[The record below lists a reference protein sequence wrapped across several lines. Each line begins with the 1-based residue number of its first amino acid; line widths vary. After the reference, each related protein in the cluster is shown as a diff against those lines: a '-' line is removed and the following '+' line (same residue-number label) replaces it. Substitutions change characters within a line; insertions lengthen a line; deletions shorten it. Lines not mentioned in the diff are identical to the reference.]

1 MKLQESYGNDKRFRL
16 DKRFQG
22 DVDVNK
28 LPKHLKPEEEKAPNE
43 LDQEKEM
50 SLRILGDIVP
60 SANRFIGKG
69 TGATRLIQR
78 FDPTRPNDN
87 LVSFMQIAPVEEVKT
102 EVKENEKTRERDKR
116 EKYTSKKEHTRK
128 EVNNKKKDKKKH
140 SKSKT
145 KKVEPTT
152 SELRKKA
159 PRRKV
164 KANIQISSD
173 YFTPSGESSQF
184 KLFG

>member
-22 DVDVNK
+22 DIDVNK

-43 LDQEKEM
+43 MDQEKEM

-69 TGATRLIQR
+69 TGATRLIKR

-87 LVSFMQIAPVEEVKT
+87 LVTLMQIAPVEEVKT
-102 EVKENEKTRERDKR
+102 EVKEKEYGEKLTN
-116 EKYTSKKEHTRK
+116 KKEHRK
-128 EVNNKKKDKKKH
+128 REVNNRKKDKKKH
-140 SKSKT
+140 SKSK
-145 KKVEPTT
+145 KKIVEPPP
-152 SELRKKA
+152 SDLRKKA

-164 KANIQISSD
+164 QANIQISSD
-173 YFTPSGESSQF
+173 YFTSSGESSQF